1 TMIPTGTV
9 ASRSYAVAPLTE
21 IDTALFRTGFASYDV
36 NGHLGLMV
44 ASHATLD
51 AVMPVYRFTETASN
65 VASGSDPSSAL
76 TLWLPPLYS
85 EDPVGA
91 R

>member
-1 TMIPTGTV
+1 IALVGTRVTFNAGDAAPVPLHFTVGTMIPTGPV

-51 AVMPVYRFTETASN
+51 AVSVKR
-65 VASGSDPSSAL
+65 
-76 TLWLPPLYS
+76 
-85 EDPVGA
+85 
-91 R
+91 